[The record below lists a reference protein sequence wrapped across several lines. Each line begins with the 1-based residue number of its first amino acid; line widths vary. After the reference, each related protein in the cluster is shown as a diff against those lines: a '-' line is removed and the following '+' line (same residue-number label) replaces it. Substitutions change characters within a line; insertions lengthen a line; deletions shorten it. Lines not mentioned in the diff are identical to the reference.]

1 MTKKTKNILVG
12 IVVFVLIVLLGI
24 TAYFVALRMS
34 TTEETIAPTAPE
46 SEPSAYED
54 WVGSGDCVTEFSV
67 GDVEFDT
74 GPFECSGHVVIY
86 FRHSMAE
93 DYEGVVTLTHEDG
106 QTDSMTFNAK
116 RQTLT
121 SSMTVEPGDMI
132 KVAIAD
138 ASNSSKQA
146 VGWVPPDGEICGREP
161 FGTLS
166 LTRQIEE
173 AEAVGQPIASMQC
186 WSDWM
191 QDSLDYDYNDYMLV
205 FSCDG
210 SGTTTTPTETP
221 TTTVTE
227 TPTTTVTET
236 PTTTTTTTTTATA
249 TPTGTTT
256 VSGATPTST
265 PAAELAEAGILSLPG
280 AFAFGGGLLMA
291 ILGIILAL

>member
-1 MTKKTKNILVG
+1 MTKKTKNILMGV
-12 IVVFVLIVLLGI
+12 VVFVLIALLGV
-24 TAYFVALRMS
+24 TAYFVALRLS
-34 TTEETIAPTAPE
+34 TTEETVAPTAPE
-46 SEPSAYED
+46 SEPAAYED
-54 WVGSGDCVTEFSV
+54 WVGSGDCIAEFSV
-67 GDVEFDT
+67 GESEFDT
-74 GPFECSGHVVIY
+74 GPFNCSGHVVIY

-138 ASNSSKQA
+138 ADDSKQA
-146 VGWVPPDGEICGREP
+146 IGWIPPDGEMCGREP

-166 LTRQIEE
+166 LARQIEE
-173 AEAVGQPIASMQC
+173 AESVGQPIASMQC

-191 QDSLDYDYNDYMLV
+191 QDAFDYDYNDYMLV
-205 FSCDG
+205 ISCDG
-210 SGTTTTPTETP
+210 SETTTTP

-236 PTTTTTTTTTATA
+236 PTTTVTTTAT
-249 TPTGTTT
+249 PTDETTTT
-256 VSGATPTST
+256 VGEVTVTAT
-265 PAAELAEAGILSLPG
+265 PAAELAEAGVLSLPG